1 MLKQNDFVTSILVSM
16 LFQLKSMQSMLN
28 VIIAEKIKNKKNKN
42 LFDHDRKNTIPVKVH
57 MEAVKF

>member
-42 LFDHDRKNTIPVKVH
+42 LFDHDRKNTFLSKYI
-57 MEAVKF
+57 